1 MSVARIN
8 KFIAKNN
15 STDELRAF
23 LSEVCTHIRKCP
35 GNLSAELVQSQEN
48 TSEFLVIERWTTKEA
63 HQNSAKEIPAEQLQK
78 VSGLLADKPT
88 GTYFNDFSLE
98 LSEQDY
104 F

>member
-8 KFIAKNN
+8 TFIAKND
-15 STDELRAF
+15 SADELRAF
-23 LSEVCTHIRKCP
+23 LSDVCSHIRKCP
-35 GNLSAELVQSQEN
+35 GNLSAELMQNQDR
-48 TSEFLVIERWTTKEA
+48 TSEFVVVEHWTTKEA
-63 HQNSAKEIPAEQLQK
+63 HQNSAKEIPADQMEKAL
-78 VSGLLADKPT
+78 SLLASKPT